1 MSNNK
6 RTKQWI
12 VNAVVAAIYVVLT
25 GAFSWMSFGV
35 VQFRLSEI
43 LNHLAVF
50 NKKYIIGIVAGV
62 FISNLL
68 FSPSVL
74 LDILFGSAHTLLAL
88 LAMRF
93 LTKNMTKIMPKMLV
107 NTLMFAVFS
116 FIIAAE
122 LHLAFGMPFWFSYFT
137 VALGEVVVMLV
148 GVPIMKLLNG
158 YIDFNQ
164 QMED

>member
-25 GAFSWMSFGV
+25 GAFSWMSFGAI
-35 VQFRLSEI
+35 QFRMSEI

-62 FISNLL
+62 FISNLF

-74 LDILFGSAHTLLAL
+74 LDILFGTAHTLLSL
-88 LAMRF
+88 LVMRF

-122 LHLAFGMPFWFSYFT
+122 LYLAFGMPFWFSYFT
-137 VALGEVVVMLV
+137 VALGEIVVMLA
-148 GVPIMKLLNG
+148 GAPIMRLLNG
-158 YIDFNQ
+158 YIDFNK

>member
-74 LDILFGSAHTLLAL
+74 LDILFGTAHTLLAL

>member
-6 RTKQWI
+6 KTKQWV
-12 VNAVVAAIYVVLT
+12 VNAIVATMYVVLT
-25 GAFSWMSFGV
+25 GAFSWMSFGA

-50 NKKYIIGIVAGV
+50 NKKYILGIAAGV
-62 FISNLL
+62 FLSNLI
-68 FSPSVL
+68 FSPSAL
-74 LDILFGSAHTLLAL
+74 LDILFGTTHTLLAL
-88 LAMRF
+88 LAMRL
-93 LTKNMTKIMPKMLV
+93 LTRKMSNVMPKMLV

-122 LHLAFGMPFWFSYFT
+122 LYLAFDLPFWFSYFT
-137 VALGEVVVMLV
+137 VALGEVVVMLA
-148 GVPIMKLLNG
+148 GASIMKLLDRNIG
-158 YIDFNQ
+158 FSR

>member
-1 MSNNK
+1 MLTNNK
-6 RTKQWI
+6 TKQWV
-12 VNAVVAAIYVVLT
+12 VNAAVAAIYVVLT
-25 GAFSWMSFGV
+25 GVFSWLSFGA
-35 VQFRLSEI
+35 VQFRLAEM

-74 LDILFGSAHTLLAL
+74 LDILFGTAHTLLAL
-88 LAMRF
+88 LTMRL
-93 LTKNMTKIMPKMLV
+93 LTKHMAEVMPKMLV

-116 FIIAAE
+116 FIIAGE
-122 LHLAFGMPFWFSYFT
+122 LYLAFGMPFWFSYFT
-137 VALGEVVVMLV
+137 VALGEVVVMLA
-148 GVPIMKLLNG
+148 GVPIMRLLNE

-164 QMED
+164 QMES

>member
-35 VQFRLSEI
+35 VQFRLSEM

-74 LDILFGSAHTLLAL
+74 LDILFGTAHTLLAL

-107 NTLMFAVFS
+107 NTLIFAVFS

>member
-6 RTKQWI
+6 KTKQW
-12 VNAVVAAIYVVLT
+12 VLNAVIATIYVVLT
-25 GAFSWMSFGV
+25 AAFSWMSFGA

-50 NKKYIIGIVAGV
+50 NKKYIIGIAAGV
-62 FISNLL
+62 FISNLI
-68 FSPSVL
+68 FSPTAL
-74 LDILFGSAHTLLAL
+74 LDILFGTAHTLLAL
-88 LAMRF
+88 LAMRL
-93 LTKNMTKIMPKMLV
+93 LTRKMSNVMPKMLV

-122 LHLAFGMPFWFSYFT
+122 LYLAFQLPFWFSYFT
-137 VALGEVVVMLV
+137 VALGEVVVMLA
-148 GVPIMKLLNG
+148 GAPIMKLLDR
-158 YIDFNQ
+158 YIDFNR